1 MKNREF
7 TIFIFTASV
16 IVGLLISMNIS
27 FDGIETTKVLN
38 AKEYQEAY
46 NKRNNL
52 YNES

>member
-1 MKNREF
+1 MLLKNREF

-38 AKEYQEAY
+38 AK
-46 NKRNNL
+46 RI
-52 YNES
+52 SRGI